1 MSHMQMS
8 LQNRKCATDV
18 GSKRSRSCLT
28 LNLLL
33 VFVCALGR
41 SAQAYANTYF
51 EVEPNDTCASAQ
63 DLRSASSPL
72 QVQGYKTQPFG
83 NAVDFFIF
91 SGEAG
96 TRAQVTLN
104 GNFSSAQPLT
114 AYGIGVFTSNC
125 PASPMGSAFSISSE
139 AALDFTI
146 PADGIFV
153 IAVTACCDL
162 GFSGSGTIEGA
173 YVLAV
178 TGAIA
183 APVAPALI
191 SSTPAG
197 RAYGQWAAAF
207 WQWVLGVPDNNYRV
221 RSRRQRV
228 NPLKNVTGE
237 HCAEHQI
244 GDVWFLAGSWVGSVN
259 RSCTI
264 PAGKSL
270 FFPLINNVYVGF
282 LTDPPEQRTEQFARD
297 QAACTES
304 AVISVSVDDIEINN
318 PTSYFTGPSGS
329 QSPVFNVQMPFGVA
343 DEGPG
348 NLLESLGCKIEQ
360 VREWFLSPSAEQGY
374 YLFLNPLPAG
384 LHKLQWNA
392 SGRTAGST
400 QDVTYNVTVLGQ

>member
-1 MSHMQMS
+1 MS
-8 LQNRKCATDV
+8 LQNRKCATNV

-173 YVLAV
+173 YVLTV
-178 TGAIA
+178 TGTIA

-197 RAYGQWAAAF
+197 G
-207 WQWVLGVPDNNYRV
+207 G
-221 RSRRQRV
+221 
-228 NPLKNVTGE
+228 
-237 HCAEHQI
+237 
-244 GDVWFLAGSWVGSVN
+244 
-259 RSCTI
+259 
-264 PAGKSL
+264 
-270 FFPLINNVYVGF
+270 
-282 LTDPPEQRTEQFARD
+282 
-297 QAACTES
+297 
-304 AVISVSVDDIEINN
+304 
-318 PTSYFTGPSGS
+318 PT
-329 QSPVFNVQMPFGVA
+329 
-343 DEGPG
+343 
-348 NLLESLGCKIEQ
+348 
-360 VREWFLSPSAEQGY
+360 
-374 YLFLNPLPAG
+374 
-384 LHKLQWNA
+384 A
-392 SGRTAGST
+392 SGPLRFGNGCLGFRTTITGCDRGASG
-400 QDVTYNVTVLGQ
+400 